1 MHETRGHPV
10 THPAQRCRSNGET
23 VMDAV
28 VKNFP
33 KAPVAAPEL
42 SMLSEHVRAAPAPA
56 VPRPSRHE
64 AEAAVRTLLA
74 YMGDNP
80 DREGLVE
87 TPKRFVKAY
96 EELFAGYQDCPAEVL
111 DRTFSEIGS
120 YAEPVLVRDITFYSH
135 CEHHV
140 MPFTGK
146 AHIAYTPTER
156 VVGLSKIA
164 RLIDVYAR
172 RLQTQEHLT
181 SQIATAIDEILKPRG
196 VAVMLEAEHT
206 CMSMRGVEKPGST
219 TITTQFTGLF
229 DDPQEQARFIS
240 LVRGPTR

>member
-1 MHETRGHPV
+1 
-10 THPAQRCRSNGET
+10 
-23 VMDAV
+23 MDAV

-33 KAPVAAPEL
+33 KAAAAAVPASEL
-42 SMLSEHVRAAPAPA
+42 SALSEHVRAAPAPA
-56 VPRPSRHE
+56 VPRPSRDE
-64 AEAAVRTLLA
+64 AEAAVRTLLS
-74 YMGDNP
+74 YIGDNP
-80 DREGLVE
+80 NREGLVE
-87 TPKRFVKAY
+87 TPKRFVNAY
-96 EELFAGYQDCPAEVL
+96 EELFTGYRECPAEIL

-120 YAEPVLVRDITFYSH
+120 YAEPVLVRDIPFYSH

-181 SQIATAIDEILKPRG
+181 AQIATAIEEILQPRG

-206 CMSMRGVEKPGST
+206 CMSMRGVAKPGSLT
-219 TITTQFTGLF
+219 VTTQFTGLF
-229 DDPQEQARFIS
+229 RSDPQEQARFIS
-240 LVRGPTR
+240 LVRGQSR